1 MSALSASDSDFM
13 PSELADEDR
22 AQAAWFAEHGGALLD
37 AVVTRELASGER
49 VVAVNAHWLAVVPFW
64 ASWPFEV
71 LLIARDAVVRIE
83 GPWSPEAWV
92 SEPIDLRASLA
103 TAASSLG
110 ATELVA
116 GQLAEALDVARQFG
130 SV

>member
-1 MSALSASDSDFM
+1 MSGSHLWIDRWQLSATLGLLASALLLGGDKD
-13 PSELADEDR
+13 
-22 AQAAWFAEHGGALLD
+22 GALLR
-37 AVVTRELASGER
+37 AREA
-49 VVAVNAHWLAVVPFW
+49 LAVALDMRNPDLFVFQSNL
-64 ASWPFEV
+64 AHV
-71 LLIARDAVVRIE
+71 LLQIGTKAAVIEAVGLLQEASPPAGPPYSETPAQAR
-83 GPWSPEAWV
+83 
-92 SEPIDLRASLA
+92 SLA